1 MATLFQSGSPSYQS
15 RVKALR
21 FGVVTCLTLLSA
33 CKLGP
38 EYERP
43 ALETPTAYKE
53 AGDWKPA
60 EPAAHRDRGAWWQ
73 IYGDPKLDA
82 LQAELSQGNLNVR
95 IAESQFR
102 QAQAV
107 LAANRA
113 ALFPTVGGSAGAT
126 RSQIADPLTGLNR
139 EPVQLPEQRV
149 GPFGALR
156 VRPPPIQAPEIDFDP
171 RTQYNVGLSSSWEID
186 LWGRVRRQVEANE
199 ANLAASA
206 ADLQSMR
213 LSMQAQ
219 LARVYFALRANDTLQ
234 DKLRQSVAA
243 YERSLQIAESR
254 YQSGV
259 TSRADVLQA
268 KTQLRSTQAQAQ
280 ELGIQRAQLEHAL
293 AVLLGRPPAQFDF
306 PPAPLA
312 EPVIP
317 VVPTGLPSALLE
329 RRPDIAAAER
339 RVAAANAQIGVAK
352 AAYFPNLTISAS
364 GGYQGTSLGD
374 LISLPNR
381 FWSLGPRLALS
392 LFDGGL
398 RLAQVEQAEAIVDA
412 TADGYRLVV
421 IGAFQEVED
430 QLAALRILAEEAV
443 TQSETEDF
451 ARQAL
456 EVATNQYKAG
466 LVGYLNVV
474 NAQTVL
480 LDSERTSV
488 ALWNQRLAA
497 SVDLIRALGG
507 TWQNPDPASIPS
519 SVSVA
524 GDRTEYAAVAD
535 AAAHA
540 ITHSAPPR

>member
-1 MATLFQSGSPSYQS
+1 MPTSCLPGLPSTRSPWHAT
-15 RVKALR
+15 ALR
-21 FGVVTCLTLLSA
+21 LGMVVCLTFIGG

-38 EYERP
+38 DYTRP
-43 ALETPTAYKE
+43 ALEAPAAYKE
-53 AGDWKPA
+53 MADWKPA
-60 EPAAHRDRGAWWQ
+60 EPAAHRSRGAWWQ
-73 IYGDPKLDA
+73 LYGDPRLDD
-82 LQAELSQGNLNVR
+82 LQAELGKGNLNVR

-107 LAANRA
+107 LAANRS

-139 EPVQLPEQRV
+139 EPVQLPEQRF

-156 VRPPPIQAPEIDFDP
+156 IRPPAIQTPEIDFDP

-199 ANLAASA
+199 ANLSASA

-219 LARVYFALRANDTLQ
+219 LTRVYFALRANDTLQ
-234 DKLRQSVAA
+234 DKLSQSVAA
-243 YERSLQIAESR
+243 YERSLQIAENR

-259 TSRADVLQA
+259 TSRSDVLQA

-280 ELGIQRAQLEHAL
+280 DLGIQRAQLEHAL

-306 PPAPLA
+306 PHAPLA
-312 EPVIP
+312 EPTIP
-317 VVPTGLPSALLE
+317 VVPPGLPSTLLE

-352 AAYFPNLTISAS
+352 AAYFPNLTISAN
-364 GGYQGTSLGD
+364 GGYQGTSIGD

-398 RLAQVEQAEAIVDA
+398 RKAQVQQAEAIVDA
-412 TADGYRLVV
+412 TADSYRLVV
-421 IGAFQEVED
+421 MGAFQEVED
-430 QLAALRILAEEAV
+430 QLAALRVLEQEAV
-443 TQSETEDF
+443 TQSETEDL
-451 ARQAL
+451 ARQSL

-474 NAQTVL
+474 NAQTIL
-480 LDSERTSV
+480 LDSERASV
-488 ALWNQRLAA
+488 ALLNQRLAA

-507 TWQNPDPASIPS
+507 SWNATDQ
-519 SVSVA
+519 
-524 GDRTEYAAVAD
+524 AD
-535 AAAHA
+535 GHAAAR
-540 ITHSAPPR
+540 P